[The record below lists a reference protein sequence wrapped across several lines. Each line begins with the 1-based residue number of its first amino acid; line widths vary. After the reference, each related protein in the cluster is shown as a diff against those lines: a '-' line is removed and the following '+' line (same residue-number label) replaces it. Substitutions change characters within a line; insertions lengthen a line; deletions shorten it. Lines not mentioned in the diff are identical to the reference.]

1 MTIEPIFLKPTFH
14 PKRWGSESWICNNEE
29 FCGKILRFNAGAQFS
44 AHQHVKKREVFL
56 IWEGEIELMTI
67 NPLNAEQSKVI
78 MKKGEIV
85 EIPRLLVLL
94 IKAITDATI
103 FEFST
108 QHAESDSLR
117 VLAGDSQ
124 KK

>member
-1 MTIEPIFLKPTFH
+1 MSIEPIFLKPAFH
-14 PKRWGSESWICNNEE
+14 PKKWGSESWICNNEE

-44 AHQHVKKREVFL
+44 AHQHVNKREVFL

-67 NPLNAEQSKVI
+67 NPLNAEQSKVT
-78 MKKGEIV
+78 MKRGEIV
-85 EIPRLLVLL
+85 EIPRLLVHQ
-94 IKAITDATI
+94 IKEITDAI
-103 FEFST
+103 VFEFST
-108 QHAESDSLR
+108 QHEESDSLR